1 MTSKEKLISVIRHNG
16 FPEELG
22 IMIADTLKTERAID
36 RMIAYILQFKP
47 TKAEDI
53 ADEMLAIQ
61 ADNENWK
68 NKKTTEFYNKKY
80 NEWLNTEER

>member
-1 MTSKEKLISVIRHNG
+1 MTSKEKLVSVIRNNG
-16 FPEELG
+16 FPEDLG

-36 RMIAYILQFKP
+36 RMISYILQFKP